1 MAESLKC
8 EVCGTKL
15 RNGRIRFCSDFCY
28 KFGSSKLYQV
38 YREVEGGS
46 ISYCDL
52 INKIRLV
59 YGIKSYEKVDERL
72 TEFFRLVGKIRDIR
86 IGFGNYG

>member
-1 MAESLKC
+1 MVRC

-15 RNGRIRFCSDFCY
+15 KNGRIRFCSDFCY
-28 KFGSSKLYQV
+28 KFGSSKLFQV
-38 YREVEGGS
+38 YREVEGCS

-52 INKIRLV
+52 SNMIRVV
-59 YGIKSYEKVDERL
+59 YGIRSHEKADERL
-72 TEFFRLVGKIRDIR
+72 NEFFRLVGKIREIK